1 MTDIGAVVSEE
12 YCAVADDATART
24 ADAAARVRA
33 VMELRMVK
41 TW

>member
-12 YCAVADDATART
+12 YCAVADDATT
-24 ADAAARVRA
+24 SVDAAARVRA